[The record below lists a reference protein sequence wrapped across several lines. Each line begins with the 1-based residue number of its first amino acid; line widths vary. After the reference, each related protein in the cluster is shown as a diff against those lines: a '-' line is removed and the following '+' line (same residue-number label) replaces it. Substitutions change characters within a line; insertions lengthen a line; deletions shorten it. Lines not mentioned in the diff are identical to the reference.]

1 MKVIRSLDDVKIDG
15 QTVVA
20 LGNFDGVH
28 IGHREILLS
37 AVRKAKRNNWTPVC
51 FTFST
56 HTRKE
61 VSLICTEMEKM
72 ALLQSLGIEIVVDIP
87 FDEKI
92 RNTSAEDFIR
102 RILGETLHAAAVCC
116 GFNFR
121 FGKKAAGDVDLMQS
135 LGRDLGMEVLVNEP
149 VYVDDMVVSSTLV
162 RRLITEGDMERASV
176 CLGRNFYC
184 TGKVIPGKQLGGRIG
199 FPTANV
205 VFEAYRIAPPNGV
218 YYTLA
223 EIDGVKYPGI
233 TDVGVK
239 PTVGEFEK
247 SIETHV
253 YGLNRDLYGKNIR
266 IEFLKWE
273 RPEMK
278 FGSVEELRE
287 RIASDCEKGR
297 QYHRAHGFPEL

>member
-1 MKVIRSLDDVKIDG
+1 MS
-15 QTVVA
+15 
-20 LGNFDGVH
+20 
-28 IGHREILLS
+28 GHSKWANIKNKKAKTD
-37 AVRKAKRNNWTPVC
+37 AVRGKVFTKIGRELAVAAKGNPDPYTNSKLADVIAKAKANNMPNDTID
-51 FTFST
+51 
-56 HTRKE
+56 R
-61 VSLICTEMEKM
+61 
-72 ALLQSLGIEIVVDIP
+72 GI
-87 FDEKI
+87 
-92 RNTSAEDFIR
+92 
-102 RILGETLHAAAVCC
+102 
-116 GFNFR
+116 
-121 FGKKAAGDVDLMQS
+121 KKAAGDVELMRRMGQ
-135 LGRDLGMEVLVNEP
+135 DLGMEILVNEP
-149 VYVDDMVVSSTLV
+149 VYIDDMVVSSTLV

-223 EIDGVKYPGI
+223 EIDGIKYPGI

>member
-1 MKVIRSLDDVKIDG
+1 
-15 QTVVA
+15 
-20 LGNFDGVH
+20 
-28 IGHREILLS
+28 
-37 AVRKAKRNNWTPVC
+37 
-51 FTFST
+51 
-56 HTRKE
+56 
-61 VSLICTEMEKM
+61 
-72 ALLQSLGIEIVVDIP
+72 
-87 FDEKI
+87 
-92 RNTSAEDFIR
+92 
-102 RILGETLHAAAVCC
+102 
-116 GFNFR
+116 
-121 FGKKAAGDVDLMQS
+121 MQS
-135 LGRDLGMEVLVNEP
+135 LGRDLGMGVLVNEP

>member
-72 ALLQSLGIEIVVDIP
+72 ALLQSLGIEVVVDIP
-87 FDEKI
+87 FDERI

-162 RRLITEGDMERASV
+162 RRLITEGDM
-176 CLGRNFYC
+176 
-184 TGKVIPGKQLGGRIG
+184 
-199 FPTANV
+199 
-205 VFEAYRIAPPNGV
+205 
-218 YYTLA
+218 
-223 EIDGVKYPGI
+223 
-233 TDVGVK
+233 
-239 PTVGEFEK
+239 
-247 SIETHV
+247 
-253 YGLNRDLYGKNIR
+253 
-266 IEFLKWE
+266 
-273 RPEMK
+273 
-278 FGSVEELRE
+278 
-287 RIASDCEKGR
+287 
-297 QYHRAHGFPEL
+297 